1 MSDKE
6 SKTEEATPK
15 RIRDAKKKG
24 QIPKS
29 PDLSPAVSLMTFT
42 MLGGALGGYIFKNG
56 IIFVRNSLSTNFSVE
71 INHSFLRNIFVNNL
85 IDGLLIILP
94 FALIAMVIGYV
105 VNIVQTGF
113 MATTESIKPDFNRI
127 NPISGFKNIF
137 SKKVIFNLLK
147 NLLKLTL
154 VFYLA
159 YDNLGDSY
167 SQILNSGN
175 IGTEKLFYFFL
186 GFIKN
191 LITDIVVIMLIL
203 AIIDY
208 IFQRREFK
216 KNLRMSKQEIKDEY
230 KEMEGNPQIKSARQ
244 QRQRQ
249 LAMSRMM
256 ADVPTSTV
264 VVTNPTH
271 IAVALRYETNKDNAP
286 LVIAKGADNVASK
299 IKEIAKENKVPII
312 ENVQLARSMY
322 KKVEVG
328 EYIPMELYQ
337 AVAEILAL
345 VYQLREKNKG
355 KI

>member
-24 QIPKS
+24 QVPKS
-29 PDLSPAVSLMTFT
+29 PDLSPAVSLMIFT
-42 MLGGALGGYIFKNG
+42 MLAGMLGGYIFKYG
-56 IIFVRNSLSTNFSVE
+56 INFVKNSLSTNFNVE
-71 INHSFLRNIFVNNL
+71 INHSFVRNVFVYNL
-85 IDGLLIILP
+85 FDAILIVLP

-113 MATTESIKPDFNRI
+113 MATAESIKPDFNRI

-137 SKKVIFNLLK
+137 SKKVLFNLFK
-147 NLLKLTL
+147 NLLKLIL

-159 YDNLGDSY
+159 YDNLSVSY

-175 IGTEKLFYFFL
+175 IGTEKLFNFFL
-186 GFIKN
+186 NFVKN
-191 LITDIVVIMLIL
+191 LVSDIVIIMLII

-216 KNLRMSKQEIKDEY
+216 KDLRMSKQEIKDEY

-256 ADVPTSTV
+256 SDVPTSTV

-286 LVIAKGADNVASK
+286 LVIAKGADNVANK

-312 ENVQLARSMY
+312 ENVQLARTMF

-328 EYIPMELYQ
+328 EYIPVELYQ
-337 AVAEILAL
+337 AVAEILAI

>member
-24 QIPKS
+24 QVPKS
-29 PDLSPAVSLMTFT
+29 PDLSPAVSLMVFT
-42 MLGGALGGYIFKNG
+42 MLGGVLGGYIFKNG
-56 IIFVRNSLSTNFSVE
+56 IAFVRNSLSRNYSVE

-85 IDGLLIILP
+85 IDGLLIVLP

-105 VNIVQTGF
+105 VSIVQTGF
-113 MATTESIKPDFNRI
+113 MATSESIKPDFNRI

-137 SKKVIFNLLK
+137 SKKVLFNLLK

-159 YDNLGDSY
+159 YDNLGESY

-216 KNLRMSKQEIKDEY
+216 KDLRMSKQEIKDEY

-286 LVIAKGADNVASK
+286 LVIAKGADNVANK

-328 EYIPMELYQ
+328 EYIPVELYQ

-345 VYQLREKNKG
+345 VYQLRDKNRG